1 MQNSNDRVIL
11 IAEDDPFI
19 SRMYQTK
26 LQGAGFEVRLASNG
40 REAVDA
46 INSARPRLLM
56 LDLDM
61 PEMTGFQALSKLRTD
76 GFDFADLP
84 IIILTNSSKAE
95 DRDRAMDFGAEYLV
109 KSDVTPRE
117 VLDIIS
123 QRLNPA
129 KESSPSA

>member
-1 MQNSNDRVIL
+1 MHNDNERVIL

-26 LQGAGFEVRLASNG
+26 LQGAGFEVRVVTNG

-46 INSARPRLLM
+46 INSARPGLLM

-61 PEMTGFQALSKLRTD
+61 PEMTGFQALSKLRAD
-76 GFDFADLP
+76 GFDFDGMP

-95 DRDRAMDFGAEYLV
+95 DRDRALEFSADYLV
-109 KSDVTPRE
+109 KSDITPRE
-117 VLDIIS
+117 VLDIIN
-123 QRLNPA
+123 QKLNLT
-129 KESSPSA
+129 KEIAPSA